1 MPSKI
6 MALEW
11 LKQEVAK
18 GRGEQKCHIVDV
30 EKEQAER
37 IKNDKRKT
45 RFVLCTEDP
54 DLCSMLEAHKDR
66 IFRRVKNK
74 SIALYLMQR
83 AWAEAPSNP
92 ELDKFLAETDPNF
105 SPDSGAKPP
114 AARPLPDD
122 SWLR

>member
-1 MPSKI
+1 MPSKL

-37 IKNDKRKT
+37 IKNEKRKQN
-45 RFVLCTEDP
+45 FVLVTGDP
-54 DLCSMLEAHKDR
+54 DLCAALEFEKDR

-74 SIALYLMQR
+74 SIALDLMQR
-83 AWAEAPSNP
+83 AWREALSNA
-92 ELDKFLAETDPNF
+92 ELDKVMAEMEGPNYCE
-105 SPDSGAKPP
+105 DSAAKPP
-114 AARPLPDD
+114 RAVLPWNN
-122 SWLR
+122 S